1 MILGSIPA
9 YYEMARW
16 GEKFDKAKEHISRDV
31 GSFLEATM
39 EIHSIAEK
47 LGSKQRVPL
56 KVMTD
61 KLGGIQKIVDRGQM
75 KVVFFGR
82 TSNGKSTV
90 INALL
95 GAKVLPSACGSVS
108 SCFCTIQKRPNEDDT
123 TVHKGMAKIGEIL
136 YDNLDVRLSA
146 IGNAG
151 VVYVYMYTRRER
163 ERE

>member
-1 MILGSIPA
+1 
-9 YYEMARW
+9 MARW
-16 GEKFDKAKEHISRDV
+16 DEKFDKAKEHISRDV

-95 GAKVLPSACGSVS
+95 GAKVLPSSCGSVS
-108 SCFCTIQKRPNEDDT
+108 SCFCSIQKRPNEDNI
-123 TVHKGMAKIGEIL
+123 VFHKGMARIEGRE
-136 YDNLDVRLSA
+136 YPDLDVRIL
-146 IGNAG
+146 IGNTDI
-151 VVYVYMYTRRER
+151 VYVYI
-163 ERE
+163 

>member
-1 MILGSIPA
+1 
-9 YYEMARW
+9 MAHW
-16 GEKFDKAKEHISRDV
+16 AKKFVKAKEHISRDV
-31 GSFLEATM
+31 GSFLEATK

-56 KVMTD
+56 KEMTD

-108 SCFCTIQKRPNEDDT
+108 SCFCSIQKRPDEDNIT
-123 TVHKGMAKIGEIL
+123 FHKGMAKIGGKE
-136 YDNLDVRLSA
+136 YHDLDVRILTM
-146 IGNAG
+146 IGCLRLH
-151 VVYVYMYTRRER
+151 V
-163 ERE
+163 